1 MFLGVTCDVVNYVE
15 KENCFSIIMQD
26 NPLADYV
33 ELPKHLTGL
42 YYSNIICGVI
52 RGALES
58 IQFRVKCYFVK
69 DVLLGDDV
77 TEIKVELKEIISVKN
92 DDD

>member
-15 KENCFSIIMQD
+15 KDNCFSLIMQD
-26 NPLADYV
+26 NPLIDYV
-33 ELPKHLTGL
+33 ELPKHLSGL

-52 RGALES
+52 RGALEA
-58 IQFRVKCYFVK
+58 IQFKVNCFFVK
-69 DVLLGDDV
+69 DTLLGDDI
-77 TEIKVELKEIISVKN
+77 TEIKVELKEIITVKN

>member
-1 MFLGVTCDVVNYVE
+1 MFLGVTCDVSNYVE
-15 KENCFSIIMQD
+15 KENCFSLILSD
-26 NPLADYV
+26 NPLIDFV
-33 ELPKHLTGL
+33 ELPKNMQGL

-58 IQFRVKCYFVK
+58 VHFRVNCYFVK
-69 DVLLGDDV
+69 DILRGDD
-77 TEIKVELKEIISVKN
+77 TNEIKVELKEIINFKS